1 MAAVS
6 NNVRSSKVASRRN
19 MPSVEALDE
28 TVEITLSQEVLK
40 RVANAAKACGQ
51 TPSEWIHEALVEA
64 VEQRRGKRHDS
75 AGPKQ

>member
-6 NNVRSSKVASRRN
+6 NNVRSSKVGSRRT
-19 MPSVEALDE
+19 MLSVEALDE
-28 TVEITLSQEVLK
+28 TVEITLPPEVLK
-40 RVANAAKACGQ
+40 KVANAAKTCGQ

-64 VEQRRGKRHDS
+64 VEHRTGKQHDS